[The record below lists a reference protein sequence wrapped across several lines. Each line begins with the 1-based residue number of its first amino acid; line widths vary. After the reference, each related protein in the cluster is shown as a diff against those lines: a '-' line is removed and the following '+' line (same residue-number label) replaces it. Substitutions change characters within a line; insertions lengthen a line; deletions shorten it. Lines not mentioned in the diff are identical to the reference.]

1 MHAMA
6 RERERERERER
17 AARCSISCDEQP
29 RRDPPRWYL
38 DRLYAHEKRNL
49 FTTIKRNL
57 REGKCRKAASK
68 RKPVTLLQVQR
79 TRRLI
84 YSRVLHDNVI
94 TQLISRL

>member
-1 MHAMA
+1 MIEEIGMHAMK
-6 RERERERERER
+6 RERER

-29 RRDPPRWYL
+29 RDLPRWYL

-57 REGKCRKAASK
+57 REGKCSKAALK

-79 TRRLI
+79 T
-84 YSRVLHDNVI
+84 HD
-94 TQLISRL
+94 

>member
-1 MHAMA
+1 MIERKKKKEKKIEIKIIEEIGNWNARDGK
-6 RERERERERER
+6 REREKER

-29 RRDPPRWYL
+29 RDPPRWYL

-57 REGKCRKAASK
+57 REGKCRKAALK

-79 TRRLI
+79 T
-84 YSRVLHDNVI
+84 HD
-94 TQLISRL
+94 